1 MSRLATPLRKNDNVL
16 VITGKDR
23 GKRGRVLKVLP
34 GETGKTRLIIEGVN
48 MVKRHNKANTRRGI
62 QGGILERESP
72 IDISNVMVLCPH
84 CGEPTRSG
92 HQILED
98 GKRHRA
104 CKKCGAAIEKQ

>member
-1 MSRLATPLRKNDNVL
+1 M
-16 VITGKDR
+16 I
-23 GKRGRVLKVLP
+23 RGREYV
-34 GETGKTRLIIEGVN
+34 KT
-48 MVKRHNKANTRRGI
+48 HNKANTRRGI

-72 IDISNVMVLCPH
+72 IDVSNVMVLCPH

-92 HQILED
+92 HQVLED

>member
-1 MSRLATPLRKNDNVL
+1 MNLEINVRKNDRVV
-16 VITGKDR
+16 VISGKDK
-23 GKRGRVLKVLP
+23 GKKGRVIEVQPSRHKV
-34 GETGKTRLIIEGVN
+34 IVEGVN

-72 IDISNVMVLCPH
+72 VDVSNVMVLCPH

-98 GKRHRA
+98 GKRDRA